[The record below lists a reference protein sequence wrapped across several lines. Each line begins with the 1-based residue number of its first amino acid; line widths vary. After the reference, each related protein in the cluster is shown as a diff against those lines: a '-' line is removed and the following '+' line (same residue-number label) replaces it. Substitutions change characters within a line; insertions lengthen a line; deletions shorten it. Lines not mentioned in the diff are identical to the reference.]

1 MKRKYF
7 KDNNGYFTFLKN
19 HKNIIHINKLYFT
32 KQNNICIVYKLIVC

>member
-7 KDNNGYFTFLKN
+7 KNNQKYFLFLKKY
-19 HKNIIHINKLYFT
+19 KNKIFINKLYFT